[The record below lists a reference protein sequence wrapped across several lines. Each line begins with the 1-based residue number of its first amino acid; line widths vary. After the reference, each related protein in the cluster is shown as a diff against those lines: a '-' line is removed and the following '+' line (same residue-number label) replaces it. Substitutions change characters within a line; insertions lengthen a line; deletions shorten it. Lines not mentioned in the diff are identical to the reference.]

1 MDLLWMMLPVFVV
14 CAEALNMTEVQVQ
27 LGLSITLTCS
37 ENLPDLYWYA
47 QIHGQLIGFIGRTF
61 SGNYAPSICSPNNTS
76 KYLLQGN
83 TLEIKNITADDCRL
97 YFCGKKKNSNII
109 YLDTF
114 LLVSDRKQEQYT
126 WTMMQ
131 SNPVMFGSLTLNA
144 LLLLVTIGLGSTSLC
159 FKKKTRDV
167 QVNGPSPVTYDNT
180 ETLETP
186 QYEEIQFTTST
197 VRPAAPP
204 LECIYY
210 KAQLPRSPLPQH

>member
-1 MDLLWMMLPVFVV
+1 MDHLWKMLPVFVV
-14 CAEALNMTEVQVQ
+14 CAEALNVTEVQVQ
-27 LGLSITLTCS
+27 LGHSITLTCS
-37 ENLPDLYWYA
+37 ENSSDLYWYA
-47 QIHGQLIGFIGRTF
+47 QIHGQLGGFIGRTF
-61 SGNYAPSICSPNNTS
+61 SGKYGLSCSPNYSS
-76 KYLLQGN
+76 KYLLQRN
-83 TLEIKNITADDCRL
+83 TLEIKNIIADDCRL

-144 LLLLVTIGLGSTSLC
+144 LFILVTIGLGSTSLC

-180 ETLETP
+180 ATLETP
-186 QYEEIQFTTST
+186 QYEEIQFTSST
-197 VRPAAPP
+197 VRPDVPP
-204 LECIYY
+204 LECVYY